1 MHPKLV
7 SQASFCLDTHDW
19 HDELERECVE
29 DDHDHKSST
38 TADVRHLL
46 KLLDQAP
53 WLRVNTRST
62 LQHIHQLKQ
71 IYHLFGQRLRK
82 GEIPDGVFSQ
92 KKE

>member
-1 MHPKLV
+1 MIGNDV
-7 SQASFCLDTHDW
+7 
-19 HDELERECVE
+19 LERECVE

-53 WLRVNTRST
+53 WLRVNST
-62 LQHIHQLKQ
+62 HIHQLKQ

-92 KKE
+92 RKE